1 MKRFIVLLT
10 GLGATL
16 VFLPMA
22 WAAPG
27 DGLAL
32 TNHDFSGFSSPE
44 TGLCTFCHTPHNAQ
58 TQELLWNHKKTTQ
71 NFTWS
76 SPATTGATPYPNFD
90 GDTYKG
96 PSSKC
101 LSCHDGSVAVGDIG
115 WWDGAIP
122 AAPIAGPVVAPLY
135 QIGTG
140 GDMSLNHPVAMP
152 FPLGGVASFY
162 NGVTN
167 GASSLISG
175 WQADPE
181 SLGIRL
187 FTDDGS
193 GNITAGS
200 TSGQTGIECTSC
212 HDVHNGPNTQGPYF
226 LLGELGGNTTD
237 YICVK
242 CHDK

>member
-1 MKRFIVLLT
+1 MKKFLVLLT
-10 GLGATL
+10 GVGATFAL
-16 VFLPMA
+16 LPMA

-27 DGLAL
+27 DGLAG
-32 TNHDFSGFSSPE
+32 TSHDFSGISNPA
-44 TGLCTFCHTPHNAQ
+44 TGLCTFCHTPHNAMS
-58 TQELLWNHKKTTQ
+58 QELLWNHTETVTT
-71 NFTWS
+71 FSWVD
-76 SPATTGATPYPNFD
+76 PATTGGTTYPSFD

-96 PSSKC
+96 STSKC
-101 LSCHDGSVAVGDIG
+101 LSCHDGSVAIGDIG
-115 WWDGAIP
+115 WWNGGVP
-122 AAPIAGPVVAPLY
+122 GAPILNSFVTGGY
-135 QIGTG
+135 QVGAG
-140 GDMSLNHPVAMP
+140 GDMTGNHPVTMP
-152 FPLGGVASFY
+152 FPLGGAANTY

-181 SLGIRL
+181 ALGIRL

-200 TSGQTGIECTSC
+200 TAGQTGIECTSC
-212 HDVHNGPNTQGPYF
+212 HDVHNGPNTQDVFF
-226 LLGELGGNTTD
+226 LLGMLGGNTTD